1 MCRRRIFKERL
12 ILIELQNP
20 AIKIIESV
28 NAVAS
33 DPSAIDVSVA
43 QVTLTDFRCYAFE
56 RLECGPEPVV
66 LSGPNGA
73 GKTNLLEALSFLVP
87 GRGLRRARLS
97 AVGRADA
104 GGLHKPWAVA
114 ASIETTAGS
123 INLGTGLDITKSSE
137 GRERRAVHVNGE
149 TVKSQAVLGEYL
161 NALWLTPQMDR
172 LFIEGPSARRRFLDR
187 LVFGYDP
194 AHAGRV
200 AAYEKAMRERSRLLR
215 DQGAGADA
223 AWLAALEE
231 TMAARGIAVVAAR
244 QLMAARLHKIC
255 AARTGVFPA
264 SEIAVAGGL
273 ETWLGEMP
281 ALAVE
286 TRFLETLAMSRSSDA
301 AAGGTAMGPHKSD
314 MDVRHLGNGQRA
326 ALCSTGE
333 QKALLIA
340 LILANAELQAEERGS
355 QPLLLLDEVAAHLDD
370 KRRQALFAEILDLGA
385 QAWMT
390 GTDRS
395 LFVPLEGRAQFF
407 EVKDAALLRIS

>member
-1 MCRRRIFKERL
+1 L
-12 ILIELQNP
+12 ILIDLQNL
-20 AIKIIESV
+20 AVKNVES
-28 NAVAS
+28 NDAMARNS
-33 DPSAIDVSVA
+33 SAIEVSVA
-43 QVTLTDFRCYAFE
+43 RVTLTDFRCYAFE

-97 AVGRADA
+97 EAGRAEI
-104 GGLHKPWAVA
+104 GGIHKPWAVA
-114 ASIETTAGS
+114 ASIETPAGS
-123 INLGTGLDITKSSE
+123 VNLGTGLDNTKSNE

-149 TVKSQAVLGEYL
+149 PVKSQAVLGEYL

-215 DQGAGADA
+215 DQGANADA
-223 AWLAALEE
+223 AWLTALEE

-264 SEIAVAGGL
+264 SEIVVTGGL
-273 ETWLGEMP
+273 ESWLEEMP

-286 TRFLETLAMSRSSDA
+286 TRFQEALAMSRPSDVE
-301 AAGGTAMGPHKSD
+301 AGGTAMGPHKSD

-355 QPLLLLDEVAAHLDD
+355 QPLLLLDEVAAHLDG
-370 KRRQALFAEILDLGA
+370 KRRQALFDEILGLGA

-395 LFVPLEGRAQFF
+395 LFEPLEGRAQFF
-407 EVKDAALLRIS
+407 EVKDAALRRVS

>member
-1 MCRRRIFKERL
+1 MAE
-12 ILIELQNP
+12 EH
-20 AIKIIESV
+20 S
-28 NAVAS
+28 AVEISIAR
-33 DPSAIDVSVA
+33 
-43 QVTLTDFRCYAFE
+43 VTLTDFRCYAFE

-97 AVGRADA
+97 DVGRAEN
-104 GGLHKPWAVA
+104 GGPNKPWAIA
-114 ASIETTAGS
+114 ATIETPAGS
-123 INLGTGLDITKSSE
+123 ANLGTGLDNTRINES
-137 GRERRAVHVNGE
+137 RERRVVHVNGE
-149 TVKSQAVLGEYL
+149 AVKSQAVLGEYL

-223 AWLAALEE
+223 AWLSALEE
-231 TMAARGIAVVAAR
+231 TMAERGIAVVAAR
-244 QLMAARLHKIC
+244 QLMAAWLHKIC
-255 AARTGVFPA
+255 VARIGAFPA
-264 SEIAVAGGL
+264 SEITVTGKL
-273 ETWLGEMP
+273 ESWLEEMP
-281 ALAVE
+281 ALEVE
-286 TRFLETLAMSRSSDA
+286 TRFREALATSRTSDTEF
-301 AAGGTAMGPHKSD
+301 GGLALGPHKSD
-314 MDVRHLGNGQRA
+314 MDVRHLGNGQWA

-340 LILANAELQAEERGS
+340 LVLANAELQAEERGS
-355 QPLLLLDEVAAHLDD
+355 VPLLLLDEVAAHLDD
-370 KRRQALFAEILDLGA
+370 MRRQALFDEILDLGA

-395 LFVPLEGRAQFF
+395 LFEPLEGRAQFF
-407 EVKDAALLRIS
+407 EVKDAAFRLQS